1 MWVFLR
7 LSLILIK
14 LEYQDSVG
22 ISTPV
27 PQSNQ
32 NKYQDSVGISTLV
45 PQSVKRNTRIV
56 WVSLRLFLNLVK
68 LTRIVWVSLRL
79 SLNLVKLNT
88 RIVWVSLRLSLNL
101 VKLKYQDSVG
111 ISMLVPHSNQT

>member
-1 MWVFLR
+1 MWVSLR

-45 PQSVKRNTRIV
+45 PQSVKLNTRIV
-56 WVSLRLFLNLVK
+56 WVSLRLFLNLV
-68 LTRIVWVSLRL
+68 TYQDSVGIST
-79 SLNLVKLNT
+79 LVPQSSQT
-88 RIVWVSLRLSLNL
+88 
-101 VKLKYQDSVG
+101 KYQDSVG
-111 ISMLVPHSNQT
+111 ISTLVPQSSQT